1 MKILLGSAVALVLMS
16 SCAISQSLLTTMNRN
31 GMWYLALGSTDKL
44 IYIMG
49 FIDGSNTDTA
59 EITVDQIKSGLD
71 EFYADPKNAS
81 NVMIV
86 DAFPIV
92 FKRLRSESRQ

>member
-1 MKILLGSAVALVLMS
+1 MKIILGITVALVMMS
-16 SCAISQSLLTTMNRN
+16 SCTMSQSLMTTMNRN

-59 EITVDQIKSGLD
+59 EITVDQIKGGLD

-81 NVMIV
+81 NVMIA

-92 FKRLRSESRQ
+92 LKRLKSEAR